1 TLFDAVHLDT
11 SARDIEV
18 ADDSVTVTLD
28 SNDDATEA
36 HFDRVLLA
44 IGRTPN
50 TDDLNLQG
58 AGVAVDDKGFIVV
71 DESRRTDA
79 EHVHA
84 IGDAAGGM
92 LLAHEAMHE
101 GKVAARAVAGHNA
114 VFDARAVPAVV
125 FTDPQVAWC
134 GLTEQQISDRDNVRI
149 LRFPWQAAGRAVSM
163 DATSGMTKLLTD
175 ADSGRVL
182 GVGMVGP
189 QAESLIAEG
198 VLAIEMAATAEDMAL
213 AIHPHPTLSETLG
226 EGAELFMG
234 QATHYG

>member
-134 GLTEQQISDRDNVRI
+134 GLTEQQAENSDQDVKI
-149 LRFPWQAAGRAVSM
+149 LRFPWQASGRAISM
-163 DATSGMTKLLTD
+163 GASAGMTKLLTD
-175 ADSGRVL
+175 AGDGRVL
-182 GVGMVGP
+182 GVGIVGP

-198 VLAIEMAATAEDMAL
+198 VLAIEMGATAEDMAL

-226 EGAELFMG
+226 ESAELF
-234 QATHYG
+234 